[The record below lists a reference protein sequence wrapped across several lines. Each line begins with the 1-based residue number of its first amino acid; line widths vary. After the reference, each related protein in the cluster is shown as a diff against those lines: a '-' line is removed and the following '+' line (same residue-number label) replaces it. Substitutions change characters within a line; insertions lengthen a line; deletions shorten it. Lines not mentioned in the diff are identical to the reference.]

1 MTVTEMR
8 QYYIDYLNTK
18 INSVVEQR
26 LKCLETIDD
35 MQRDI
40 NKLVKEEDDLCM
52 ILNLVAKS

>member
-18 INSVVEQR
+18 INRVVEQR